1 MHLPCHLETLKK
13 QGKMAALGTAAW
25 MSDKFYEDVYVRL
38 SVPAVE

>member
-1 MHLPCHLETLKK
+1 MLLSWHLETLK
-13 QGKMAALGTAAW
+13 QAKMAALRKAAW